1 MTEKKTPHQ
10 NQSTELRP
18 DFLHIGQC
26 IKAELLR
33 QGRTITWLAG
43 EVHCTRENLYKVF
56 QHPWIST
63 DMLFKISRALDHDF
77 FMDCSASLKSVKAS
91 SRSGR

>member
-1 MTEKKTPHQ
+1 MTEKNTPNALQ
-10 NQSTELRP
+10 PSVYRIDT
-18 DFLHIGQC
+18 LHIGQC
-26 IKAELLR
+26 IKEELSR

-77 FMDCSASLKSVKAS
+77 FMDCSASLKSGKAS

>member
-1 MTEKKTPHQ
+1 MTEKNIPNPSQ
-10 NQSTELRP
+10 PSAYRI
-18 DFLHIGQC
+18 DSLHIGQC

-77 FMDCSASLKSVKAS
+77 FMDCSASLKLGKAS